1 MCLVGVSVANRE
13 YDWGC
18 LNHMDLR
25 NLWSKCGVI
34 LYCWIFPNCLMY
46 HTNKAN
52 TPHPSMQSTQFDE
65 EGVPR
70 PHHRRTRKHTTGPWR
85 LVCSTKT
92 GESTVPVLE
101 YGVRYGAGHIYSD
114 PFFQRMKLWTVPLC
128 TLWDW
133 WSPISSQ
140 ITMSIMHDGF
150 LFTCDTWWSLRN
162 SIRVRQGNI
171 CQVIKENCVLLAWEK
186 TLLHF
191 EDVWWKV
198 QKWIPC

>member
-1 MCLVGVSVANRE
+1 MCLVGISVANRE
-13 YDWGC
+13 CDWGC
-18 LNHMDLR
+18 LNHMDQR

-46 HTNKAN
+46 HTNKTN

-70 PHHRRTRKHTTGPWR
+70 PQHRRTRKHTTGSWR

-101 YGVRYGAGHIYSD
+101 YGVRYGAGHIYSG
-114 PFFQRMKLWTVPLC
+114 PFFQRRTLWTVPLC

-150 LFTCDTWWSLRN
+150 LFICDTWWSLRN
-162 SIRVRQGNI
+162 SIRVPQGNI
-171 CQVIKENCVLLAWEK
+171 CHSQVHKRLLRHGHWSGTWAE
-186 TLLHF
+186 
-191 EDVWWKV
+191 
-198 QKWIPC
+198 

>member
-1 MCLVGVSVANRE
+1 MCLIGITVANRE
-13 YDWGC
+13 CDWGC
-18 LNHMDLR
+18 LNHMDQR
-25 NLWSKCGVI
+25 NLWSKCGVT

-70 PHHRRTRKHTTGPWR
+70 PQHRRTRKHTTGPWR

-114 PFFQRMKLWTVPLC
+114 PFFQRRKLNC
-128 TLWDW
+128 TA
-133 WSPISSQ
+133 
-140 ITMSIMHDGF
+140 MH
-150 LFTCDTWWSLRN
+150 S
-162 SIRVRQGNI
+162 VRLMIPYFFANNN
-171 CQVIKENCVLLAWEK
+171 VNYAR
-186 TLLHF
+186 
-191 EDVWWKV
+191 
-198 QKWIPC
+198 WIPIHLRYMMVLDEQHPSSTREYLSFTSP